1 MTREP
6 RDQAQFYMTSP
17 SPCAYLEGRE
27 ERKVFT
33 HLVGRRAPG
42 LNDTL
47 TLAGFRRSQTIAYR
61 PACEGCSACI
71 SIRIPVDDFKPTR
84 SMRRVMAANRDLIGQ
99 VLPNRATSEYYALFR
114 DYLRTRH
121 PEGGMAD
128 MSVMDFTLM
137 VEDSHVTTEI
147 VDYRGRGPDSFING
161 RGAGPV
167 LAAALIDVLSDG
179 VSMVYSFYASE
190 EDERSLGTFMIL
202 DQIERTRKRGL
213 PYLYLGYFIEESP
226 KMAYK
231 ARFLPQER
239 LSIDGWQRAKS

>member
-1 MTREP
+1 
-6 RDQAQFYMTSP
+6 
-17 SPCAYLEGRE
+17 
-27 ERKVFT
+27 
-33 HLVGRRAPG
+33 
-42 LNDTL
+42 
-47 TLAGFRRSQTIAYR
+47 
-61 PACEGCSACI
+61 
-71 SIRIPVDDFKPTR
+71 
-84 SMRRVMAANRDLIGQ
+84 MRRVMAANQDLIGQ

-147 VDYRGRGPDSFING
+147 VDYRRRGPDSFING

-167 LAAALIDVLSDG
+167 LAAALTDVLSDG

-239 LSIDGWQRAKS
+239 LSIDGWHRVES

>member
-33 HLVGRRAPG
+33 HLVGRRAPD

-71 SIRIPVDDFKPTR
+71 SIRIPVNDFKPSR
-84 SMRRVMAANRDLIGQ
+84 SMRRVMATNRDLIGQ
-99 VLPNRATSEYYALFR
+99 VQPNRATSEYYALFR

-147 VDYRGRGPDSFING
+147 VDYRRRGPDSFING
-161 RGAGPV
+161 RGAGPM

-239 LSIDGWQRAKS
+239 LSIDGWHRVES